1 MKTNE
6 MKRAVERMEQAKAL
20 RETPAPE
27 AKAAEVKPA
36 EVKPVKPAEVLPE
49 PVDAITA
56 LRRWRLA
63 AGVRFVSKSLH
74 VVKGR

>member
-27 AKAAEVKPA
+27 AKAAEVKP
-36 EVKPVKPAEVLPE
+36 VKPAEVLPE

-56 LRRWRLA
+56 LRR
-63 AGVRFVSKSLH
+63 
-74 VVKGR
+74 